1 MIDRDAGPADEAAP
15 EPSVEGERLRACV
28 GAHLPAVWRLLR
40 RSGVPAGESDD
51 AAQKVFLV
59 FARRLSDVLPGRE
72 LSFLLRTALRVASE
86 ARRSQRR
93 RREVLGVPVEAQRS
107 NAAGPEAQLL
117 QREALEQL
125 DAILM
130 QMDEPLRVAFVLYEL
145 EQMTMAEI
153 AEKLEVPLGT
163 VASRLRRARE
173 RFELL
178 ANAAREE

>member
-1 MIDRDAGPADEAAP
+1 VIDRDAGPADEAAP